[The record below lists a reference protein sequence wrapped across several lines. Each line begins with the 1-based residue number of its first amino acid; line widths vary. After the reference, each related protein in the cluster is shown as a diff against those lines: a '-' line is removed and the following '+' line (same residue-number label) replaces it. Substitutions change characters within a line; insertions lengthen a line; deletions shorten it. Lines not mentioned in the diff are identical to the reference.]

1 MSDKTL
7 SQVIGGGGAVLT
19 RAVTAYQQIA
29 SGVSG
34 TILTLTPPAGQ
45 RVILEYL
52 LRFSNGTESNIT
64 INLGGEP
71 IITNGNLG
79 DASGTPVVGNFYI
92 GDRTTVAG
100 NINASTSPVIGGVNE
115 TLEVIKTSGTTGS
128 IIAYSYK
135 FGD

>member
-1 MSDKTL
+1 MADKTL
-7 SQVIGGGGAVLT
+7 SQVLGGGGAVIT

-34 TILTLTPPAGQ
+34 TILSITPPAGQ

-52 LRFSNGTESNIT
+52 QRFSNGTESNIT
-64 INLGGEP
+64 INIAGNP

-92 GDRTTVAG
+92 GDRTTVAS
-100 NINASTSPVIGGVNE
+100 NINASTSPRH
-115 TLEVIKTSGTTGS
+115 
-128 IIAYSYK
+128 
-135 FGD
+135 